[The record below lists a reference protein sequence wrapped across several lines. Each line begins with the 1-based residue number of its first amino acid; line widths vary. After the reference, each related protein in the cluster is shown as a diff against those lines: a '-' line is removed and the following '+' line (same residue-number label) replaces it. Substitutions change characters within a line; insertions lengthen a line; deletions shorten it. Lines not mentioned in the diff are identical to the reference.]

1 MQNLKDMDLVDFLGY
16 IQTKNLNL
24 KELVENNALNDLNV
38 ETINELIK
46 YSKWAQQYELDEFNI
61 ENLYLYVYKN
71 DMGVWFDE
79 ILPLIEDETLTPNQI
94 NAVYDRKQDL
104 ISEIKT
110 SVEDE
115 YLAFK
120 EEMLKK
126 SSLEV
131 FESYYEIHFYKEL
144 YNYITSNDDLDNPI
158 VTNKYFKCL
167 KKDKGHILD
176 KLYQYYLKSE
186 YARIHTWDDIED
198 FIKEYCERYYRDILK
213 ED

>member
-16 IQTKNLNL
+16 IQMKNLDF
-24 KELVENNALNDLNV
+24 KELAQNGSLNELNV

-46 YSKWAQQYELDEFNI
+46 YSRWAQQYELNEFDI
-61 ENLYLYVYKN
+61 ENLYLFVYKD
-71 DMGVWFDE
+71 DMGTWFDE
-79 ILPLIEDETLTPNQI
+79 ILPLIEDGTLTQNQI
-94 NAVYDRKQDL
+94 NAVYDKKRDL

-120 EEMLKK
+120 EDMLTK
-126 SSLEV
+126 SSSYV
-131 FESYYEIHFYKEL
+131 FDRYYEIYFYKEL
-144 YNYITSNDDLDNPI
+144 YNYITSNDDLDNPV

-167 KKDKGHILD
+167 KQDKGHILD
-176 KLYQYYLKSE
+176 KLFQYYLKSE
-186 YARIHTWDDIED
+186 YARINTWDEIED
-198 FIKEYCERYYRDILK
+198 FIKEYCIRYHKNILE